1 MLRLAREYNLG
12 VTLAFQEIHGKPF
25 NDSLRASISTNTS
38 IKYASS
44 PEGTDINYVARD
56 LRCDVEFIRAQTK
69 TSTHGKFACF
79 VRGLLERPVSLT
91 VPFGNIQ
98 AEPQMTTEQHSAL
111 RKANKERLS
120 ANPEPEAS
128 APEPEVHSQPKPS
141 SAPVAPTDD
150 PDAGEHTEA
159 APNWGD

>member
-1 MLRLAREYNLG
+1 MS
-12 VTLAFQEIHGKPF
+12 QKPSLVQSAQSVPGALTP
-25 NDSLRASISTNTS
+25 DS
-38 IKYASS
+38 
-44 PEGTDINYVARD
+44 
-56 LRCDVEFIRAQTK
+56 
-69 TSTHGKFACF
+69 F

-159 APNWGD
+159 APIWGD